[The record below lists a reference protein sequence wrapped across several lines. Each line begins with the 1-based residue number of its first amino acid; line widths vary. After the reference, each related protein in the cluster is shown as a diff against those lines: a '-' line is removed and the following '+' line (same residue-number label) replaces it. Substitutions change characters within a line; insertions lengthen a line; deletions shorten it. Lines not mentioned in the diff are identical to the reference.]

1 MKGIPL
7 SVCPRTGEI
16 YIMKTKFLLRLV
28 AVMFIFGTM
37 NLSSG
42 WAGEKTLNLDSA
54 LKLIKAA
61 EEKATA
67 INVPMV
73 VTVVDKGGD
82 LIAQHRMDDALL
94 VSLEVSLNKA
104 YSALAVKLPTDT
116 IGELSQPGKMLYGL
130 QNASRMIVFGGGI
143 PLKVDDKI
151 VGAIGVS
158 GGSVDEDTQCAK
170 AGMAAWEVM

>member
-1 MKGIPL
+1 
-7 SVCPRTGEI
+7 
-16 YIMKTKFLLRLV
+16 MKTKSILSLV
-28 AVMFIFGTM
+28 AAIFILGTI
-37 NLSSG
+37 NLQAA
-42 WAGEKTLNLDSA
+42 WAGEKVLNLDSA
-54 LKLIKAA
+54 LVLIKAA

-116 IGELSQPGKMLYGL
+116 IGELSQPGAMLYGL

-143 PLKVDDKI
+143 PLKIGDKFI
-151 VGAIGVS
+151 GAIGVS
-158 GGSVDEDTQCAK
+158 GGSVAEDTQCAK
-170 AGMAAWEVM
+170 AAMAAWEAM